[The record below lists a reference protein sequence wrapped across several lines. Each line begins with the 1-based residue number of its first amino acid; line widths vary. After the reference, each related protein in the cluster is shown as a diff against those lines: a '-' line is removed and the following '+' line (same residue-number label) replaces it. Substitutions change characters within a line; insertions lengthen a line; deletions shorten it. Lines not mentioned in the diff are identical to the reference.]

1 MDLAEI
7 PSISI
12 QWLQPSGTA
21 PGMAG
26 PPLHLDVDPEAVPV
40 ASYVPAP
47 VPLHWQKAV
56 KEGIDGDVAMGARE
70 PILKN

>member
-1 MDLAEI
+1 
-7 PSISI
+7 
-12 QWLQPSGTA
+12 
-21 PGMAG
+21 MAG